1 MAHSLAN
8 FKIFDEKEDWTE
20 YVERFKQ
27 FLIAMN
33 VTDGDRK
40 QAMFLTCVGRNTY
53 KILRNLLAPKKPEE
67 ESFDN
72 LTKVLEGHFKPAP
85 SEIVERCKFHTIFRR
100 VGESVATFVS
110 ELRSLLEFCNFGDTL
125 EVMIR
130 DRIVCG
136 INDEAMQ
143 KRLLAEPK
151 LTYARAIEL
160 AQSLEQADKNVKEL
174 KLKSKGIEN
183 AMGTA
188 SEQEV
193 HRVSEQRCFRCGKLG
208 HLTPQVQSGQGSSML

>member
-1 MAHSLAN
+1 MSN
-8 FKIFDEKEDWTE
+8 FEIFDEKEDWTE

-33 VTDGDRK
+33 VTDGDCKR
-40 QAMFLTCVGRNTY
+40 AMFLTCVGRNTY
-53 KILRNLLAPKKPEE
+53 IILRNLLAPKKPEE

-151 LTYARAIEL
+151 LT
-160 AQSLEQADKNVKEL
+160 
-174 KLKSKGIEN
+174 
-183 AMGTA
+183 
-188 SEQEV
+188 
-193 HRVSEQRCFRCGKLG
+193 
-208 HLTPQVQSGQGSSML
+208 